1 MRLSYPVR
9 KRFSILTAVLA
20 LVLLTAAPVFCA
32 GGGGHGDE
40 GTKGWV
46 ATDTYKVM
54 NFTVLAVALIILL
67 RKPAAKALNARIEG
81 IKEQLEEL
89 EAKKGEAEKQL
100 AEYNEKLSQLDK
112 EAETIVANY
121 IKQGEEAKARI
132 IEEAKST
139 ADKLEE
145 QAKRAIEHE
154 FKQAKE
160 KLKAEVSEEAL
171 AKAEALIKEKITSED
186 QEKLVDEYLEKV
198 VA

>member
-9 KRFSILTAVLA
+9 KRFSILAAVLA
-20 LVLLTAAPVFCA
+20 VVLLTAGPAFCA
-32 GGGGHGDE
+32 GGGGHGEE
-40 GTKGWV
+40 GAKGWV
-46 ATDTYKVM
+46 STDTYRVM

-67 RKPAAKALNARIEG
+67 RKPVAKALSARIEG
-81 IKEQLEEL
+81 IREQLEEL

-100 AEYNEKLSQLDK
+100 AEYNEKLAQLDK

-132 IEEAKST
+132 IEEAKAT

-160 KLKAEVSEEAL
+160 KLKAEVSEQAL
-171 AKAEALIKEKITSED
+171 AKAEALIKNKITSED